1 MSPEAKHDGD
11 RSENSL
17 ETDVKIT
24 LTNVTFTTKRS
35 VKQRQFILEKT
46 LISIFPLL
54 KIHYFDQIDEI
65 NLAKLYNSQCS
76 KNSLF

>member
-11 RSENSL
+11 RSENSI

-24 LTNVTFTTKRS
+24 VTNVTFSTKRS

-54 KIHYFDQIDEI
+54 KIHYFDQIDEM

>member
-65 NLAKLYNSQCS
+65 NLAQLYNSQCS